1 MLMRQ
6 MGDIKEIFI
15 AESTDMD
22 FPFFAFMVRIG
33 TMN

>member
-6 MGDIKEIFI
+6 MGDIKGILI
-15 AESTDMD
+15 AKSTDMD

-33 TMN
+33 TAN